1 MKFAHLADVHLGY
14 KQFNREE
21 RYKDFFNAFD
31 DAVNKIID
39 QNCDFVLIAGDLF
52 DSIPKPHIIND
63 AIEILKKLKKENIPV
78 FAIEGNHDKTER
90 VISPIFLLSNI
101 GLVNYVGFSRY
112 KANGEYNKNKQIGN
126 VYLNYGEYED
136 VGIYGISYRRDKE
149 NIKKLMS
156 YIEPSK
162 NYNILLFHQTV
173 LDDILKNQMYIP
185 DVDISYSELS
195 CYDFDYIAIGHI
207 HKKYIFPNKRM
218 AYSGSLEM
226 CSMSECD
233 YKNFNRIPENRKGFL
248 IYENGKFIDI
258 ETTHRLSYDVS
269 LKSVESVEDIFSIFD
284 NLPQESIVKIKYKGK
299 KIDENRIWRRYG
311 EDYIITSV
319 YYEKPVERIK
329 KELTFDFNHSSSLK
343 TFIRK
348 ILSCKKSRT
357 MDFEELKEIIK
368 NS

>member
-1 MKFAHLADVHLGY
+1 MPFANY
-14 KQFNREE
+14 
-21 RYKDFFNAFD
+21 
-31 DAVNKIID
+31 I
-39 QNCDFVLIAGDLF
+39 
-52 DSIPKPHIIND
+52 
-63 AIEILKKLKKENIPV
+63 
-78 FAIEGNHDKTER
+78 
-90 VISPIFLLSNI
+90 NI
-101 GLVNYVGFSRY
+101 GD
-112 KANGEYNKNKQIGN
+112 
-126 VYLNYGEYED
+126 YLNFETYPFE
-136 VGIYGISYRRDKE
+136 
-149 NIKKLMS
+149 KLTKLLKN
-156 YIEPSK
+156 IEPNK
-162 NYNILLFHQTV
+162 NYNILLLHQTV
-173 LDDILKNQMYIP
+173 LDDNLKNKMYIP

-195 CYDFDYIAIGHI
+195 SYGFDYIAIGHI
-207 HKKYIFPNKRM
+207 HKRYIFPNKRM

-226 CSMSECD
+226 CSMGECD
-233 YKNFNRIPENRKGFL
+233 YKNFDRIPENRKGFL